1 MTLERIRFSI
11 IPAVMLLAVFMAVP
25 KAQAGSFADQAR
37 QFIDVEGNLAIQA
50 FGTKDRD
57 LRYAKFRSLLTK
69 SFAIKGI
76 ARYVIGRFWNSATK
90 PQQKRYLATFRDY
103 VVANYAAKAWNI
115 KNVHLS
121 VEKVIENSPSDVFV
135 ATMIHIPHKKK
146 DVPLGFRVRKA
157 RSGPKIVDLQVD
169 GISLIVSH
177 RSEFTSV
184 MGKYG
189 GDLGKFN
196 DFLVKRIAKLEKTA
210 QTLKAMELR
219 KKAKQEALVK

>member
-1 MTLERIRFSI
+1 MILNRTRFSI
-11 IPAVMLLAVFMAVP
+11 IPVAVLLAALVAAP
-25 KAQAGSFADQAR
+25 RAQAGGFADQAR
-37 QFIDVEGNLAIQA
+37 NFIDIEGNLAIQA

-57 LRYAKFRSLLTK
+57 QRYAKFRSLLTK
-69 SFAIKGI
+69 SFAIRSI
-76 ARYVIGRFWNSATK
+76 AKYVIGRFWNTATK
-90 PQQKRYLATFRDY
+90 PQRKRYLATFEDY
-103 VVANYAAKAWNI
+103 MVANYAAKAWNI
-115 KNVHLS
+115 KNVNLS
-121 VEKVIENSPSDVFV
+121 VEKVVENSPNDVFV

-146 DVPLGFRVRKA
+146 DVPLGFRVRNAKA
-157 RSGPKIVDLQVD
+157 GPKIVDLQVD

-210 QTLKAMELR
+210 QTLSAMELR
-219 KKAKQEALVK
+219 KKVRRAAIK